1 MVRILHFTV
10 TGQAMMEKT
19 RVNARYLEM
28 PDGDHPMT
36 NDSFWQDSERRQMP
50 IIAFFEGVPG
60 ALGSDMVAKDMENIL
75 TEIELIKLSFR
86 NQGVSKMWV
95 RAIMRMFGG
104 VFKVGLPTLIFIFM
118 AYFIVQAML
127 EGGV

>member
-1 MVRILHFTV
+1 
-10 TGQAMMEKT
+10 MEKT

-36 NDSFWQDSERRQMP
+36 NDSFWQHSERRQIP

-60 ALGSDMVAKDMENIL
+60 ALGSDMVAKDMENML

-86 NQGVSKMWV
+86 NPGVSKMWV
-95 RAIMRMFGG
+95 RAVMRLFGG
-104 VFKVGLPTLIFIFM
+104 LFKIGLPTLIFIFM
-118 AYFIVQAML
+118 AYFVVQAML
-127 EGGV
+127 EGGAF